1 MDDGTYSNGVLKL
14 CTDNFTYHPWWLK
27 SHRCRGGEQV
37 QFLCNML
44 FNKYGIVCHPQRRTD
59 TKWRLYIAAREM
71 HKVRALVTPYLI
83 PSMMYKV
90 GL

>member
-14 CTDNFTYHPWWLK
+14 CTDNFTL
-27 SHRCRGGEQV
+27 EQV

-44 FNKYGIVCHPQRRTD
+44 FNKYGIVCHPQRRMD